1 MTPAGGDA
9 KIGTVIVTPVYEDRK
24 AASRLFAELGSLL
37 GEGAFVVAV
46 DDGSVR
52 EPLEA
57 SDLEGIDGLVLRL
70 TRNMGHQRA
79 IAIGLNYVADHLPG
93 AERVVVMDADGE
105 DIPASVGALLDML
118 GHGDADVV
126 VAERRRRQE
135 STGFRVFYQ
144 VYKWAFR
151 MLTGRRIGFGNF
163 MALRPAAVRRLA
175 AMHELWV
182 HVAACALRSGLRIA
196 GCPTDRGRRYTGESR
211 MSFSALVLHGARAL
225 RVFGETVLVRI
236 GMAFILLAALSLLV
250 GAGAILLKTAGA
262 AIPDWVPVALGVVAL
277 LFAQTAVLAWMLL
290 MRTGVGGGGVLGRPA
305 YLAFID
311 AVLVKPDGPE
321 MGAAPAGR
329 AEQAGDGREA
339 CDG

>member
-93 AERVVVMDADGE
+93 AQRVVVMDADGE
-105 DIPASVGALLDML
+105 DVPASVVELLAML
-118 GHGDADVV
+118 GHGEADVV

-135 STGFRVFYQ
+135 STGFRIFYR

-175 AMHELWV
+175 TMHELWI

-196 GCPTDRGRRYTGESR
+196 GCPTDRGRRYTGESA
-211 MSFSALVLHGARAL
+211 MSFSALVLHGFRAL

-236 GMAFILLAALSLLV
+236 GTACVLLAVLSLL
-250 GAGAILLKTAGA
+250 AGA
-262 AIPDWVPVALGVVAL
+262 ATVVLTAAGTGMPGWVPVALGVVAL
-277 LFAQTAVLAWMLL
+277 LFAQTAVLTWMML
-290 MRTGVGGGGVLGRPA
+290 MGIWGGGGAAIDRPA
-305 YLAFID
+305 YAGFID
-311 AVLVKPDGPE
+311 AVLVKPAGP
-321 MGAAPAGR
+321 GR
-329 AEQAGDGREA
+329 G
-339 CDG
+339 